1 MQQVHPVH
9 QAHWILALS
18 FFSFLCTYI
27 NFPRMKQENEINMNE
42 LSNKR
47 TILSHN
53 PGFHGNV
60 RIMGV
65 AEKKESQIDEDTS
78 LPFVLA
84 LMS

>member
-1 MQQVHPVH
+1 
-9 QAHWILALS
+9 
-18 FFSFLCTYI
+18 
-27 NFPRMKQENEINMNE
+27 MNE

>member
-1 MQQVHPVH
+1 
-9 QAHWILALS
+9 
-18 FFSFLCTYI
+18 
-27 NFPRMKQENEINMNE
+27 MKQENEINMNE

-47 TILSHN
+47 TIVSHN